1 MKAERSLGM
10 FDVRQSLTVSFV
22 YPLPLGQGQYF
33 FGGVHGLT
41 DKFVSGWNFDGILT
55 FQKGDPLNIVAIP
68 NTSNSFGGG
77 LRPNVVAGCKKGR
90 PSGVSK
96 LTEYFNTECF
106 SMPDP
111 FTFGNESRT
120 DGAIRSPGIANWD
133 VALMKE
139 TGITERL
146 KLQFRAEAFNLF
158 NRVQFGPPGQV
169 FTSGGV
175 SSFGV
180 LSSQVNNP
188 RLIQFGLRLNF

>member
-1 MKAERSLGM
+1 
-10 FDVRQSLTVSFV
+10 
-22 YPLPLGQGQYF
+22 
-33 FGGVHGLT
+33 
-41 DKFVSGWNFDGILT
+41 
-55 FQKGDPLNIVAIP
+55 
-68 NTSNSFGGG
+68 
-77 LRPNVVAGCKKGR
+77 
-90 PSGVSK
+90 
-96 LTEYFNTECF
+96 
-106 SMPDP
+106 MPDP

-188 RLIQFGLRLNF
+188 RLVQFGLRLNF